1 MASNRAVGRSSKSPG
16 SGRRKASVL
25 IGIFLLFIA
34 IAAIVIGRDGEN
46 KQKLEALA
54 DSVKPAGE
62 PVEVSLLVGSEKRD
76 FLGDARVVEAF
87 RDAGFAITVHTMG
100 SLEMAERVRDGSL
113 PLHDFYFPASSG
125 NEELIGFVGGSVS
138 QQAYLQSNIA
148 IVARRDV
155 AEDLA
160 AQGYVERAEQ
170 NFQAEP
176 ATLLQLFTSGQR
188 WREVTQSYQSPLAVG
203 VQTSDPTRSFSSSQ
217 FAYLMAHALSDGNLD
232 TPAAIAEAAGQVKP
246 IFQSQGLTEGS
257 SGDSFNQ
264 FIASNGQG
272 IPMTVAYDS
281 QYFAFVIRQPERAQE
296 FALINLVPT
305 VNIEHELIARENA
318 PQAEEFFEVLK
329 GNRQVQQTLAE
340 YGFAAPPLQ
349 SIVPAP
355 PLEKTTALA
364 EELERLM

>member
-1 MASNRAVGRSSKSPG
+1 MASNRAVGRSFKSPG

-100 SLEMAERVRDGSL
+100 FLEMAERVRDGSL

-125 NEELIGFVGGSVS
+125 NEELKGFIGGTVS
-138 QQAYLQSNIA
+138 QQAYLRSNLA

-155 AEDLA
+155 AGDLV

-170 NFQAEP
+170 KFQAEP
-176 ATLLQLFTSGQR
+176 ATLLKLLTSGQR
-188 WREVTQSYQSPLAVG
+188 WREVTQSYQSPLVVG

-217 FAYLMAHALSDGNLD
+217 FAYLMANALIDGNLD

-281 QYFAFVIRQPERAQE
+281 QYFALATRQPERTQE
-296 FALINLVPT
+296 FALINLAPT
-305 VNIEHELIARENA
+305 VNIEHELIAHESA
-318 PQAEEFFEVLK
+318 PQAEEFFQVFED
-329 GNRQVQQTLAE
+329 NRQVQQVLAE

-349 SIVPAP
+349 SVVPAP
-355 PLEKTTALA
+355 QLEKTTALA
-364 EELERLM
+364 EELERLR